1 MADLAFRINPNI
13 ILGPYTI
20 SRLGAQVHD
29 WGTRYMVIM
38 DPMLNEAQLA
48 SQIMQSLID
57 RKIESFVFAELAE
70 GPTTQV
76 IQRALGLAKEGHVH
90 GIIAIGGEKAI
101 QVGRAVAAY
110 YNEVHDFYNF
120 VDGALPTANALPCI
134 CIPTTYRSPFLF
146 TQDIPVVD
154 SRSHQLKF
162 LRVQSG
168 VCKLIL
174 MDPNLMLTLTE
185 NQKATLSIDLI
196 SIAVEGYLSQKA
208 NFFSDMFIEK
218 GLEILSY
225 GLDGSPTLDITTPA
239 EVLMAQAGCLISLGA
254 AASSVGVGTLLS
266 LSIYSRYHKSKS
278 LISSI
283 LLPFQLEDVAKYKLA
298 KLEKLA
304 HIMRACP
311 EETTGED
318 AAKQMTEYVRQKIAK
333 ASLPTR
339 LKDLNLTVDQLS
351 LPVEDIKAVNLINN
365 LPRSMTTDDLFDF
378 VKLAY

>member
-20 SRLGAQVHD
+20 SRLGAQVHE

-48 SQIMQSLID
+48 GQIMQSLID

-76 IQRALGLAKEGHVH
+76 IGRALGLAKEGHVH

-120 VDGALPTANALPCI
+120 VDGALPTSNSLPCI

-162 LRVQSG
+162 LRVQGG

-196 SIAVEGYLSQKA
+196 SIAVEAYLSQKA
-208 NFFSDMFIEK
+208 NFFSDMFVEK
-218 GLEILSY
+218 GLELLSY
-225 GLDGSPTLDITTPA
+225 ALDGSPSLDITTP
-239 EVLMAQAGCLISLGA
+239 EEILLSQAGIMVSIASSSSSLGLC
-254 AASSVGVGTLLS
+254 SLLG
-266 LSIYSRYHKSKS
+266 LTINSRYKIDKS
-278 LISSI
+278 LVASI
-283 LLPFQLEDVAKYKLA
+283 LLGLFFLSVFLWHQLDQTYF
-298 KLEKLA
+298 
-304 HIMRACP
+304 
-311 EETTGED
+311 
-318 AAKQMTEYVRQKIAK
+318 
-333 ASLPTR
+333 SLF
-339 LKDLNLTVDQLS
+339 NV
-351 LPVEDIKAVNLINN
+351 
-365 LPRSMTTDDLFDF
+365 
-378 VKLAY
+378 